1 MLKLAGEPGI
11 GKSALACQLGVGAS
25 QSEPGVIYA
34 LEMKGA
40 NVARRMIAA
49 AAKVPTHPIRTG
61 SMTEAQWMQ
70 FTDAVQ
76 VLERKPIYMSDDS
89 NWTTAAMRA
98 DLHRLISEYG
108 IGWAIIDYEALLKD
122 DPEKD
127 DNTRSKIISSRVHD
141 MFKDLNVAGLVID
154 DMNKAGFSTGEK
166 SERGKAGLSGSARKV
181 YDADSIVFLRKNKE
195 VPNWVNVTWE
205 KNREGED
212 GLMISLARTKG
223 YPAFLST
230 TSKEK

>member
-61 SMTEAQWMQ
+61 GMTEAQWLQ
-70 FTDAVQ
+70 FTNAVQ
-76 VLERKPIYMSDDS
+76 ALERKPIYMSEDS
-89 NWTTAAMRA
+89 DWTTAAMRA

-108 IGWAIIDYEALLKD
+108 IGWAIVDYEALLKD
-122 DPEKD
+122 DLEKD

-154 DMNKAGFSTGEK
+154 DMNKAVLT
-166 SERGKAGLSGSARKV
+166 RAIKANAAKPV
-181 YDADSIVFLRKNKE
+181 
-195 VPNWVNVTWE
+195 
-205 KNREGED
+205 
-212 GLMISLARTKG
+212 
-223 YPAFLST
+223 
-230 TSKEK
+230 